1 MKYGF
6 VMPSG
11 NARDAANLAYEAE
24 QSGWDG
30 FFAYEPVWGTDA
42 WVALTAAA
50 MRTERIRLGTMLTPI
65 ARMKPWKLASETAT
79 LDDLSGGR
87 VILAIGLGA
96 PDAGY
101 HAFGEETDRK
111 LRAEMT
117 DEGLDILEG
126 LWRGQPFSYSAKHY
140 QVEPFEAIVAPPP
153 VQQPR
158 IPIWMVGAHGRPIS
172 LRRAAKYD
180 GVLANGFDA
189 NGNARDATPEELAEV
204 LAAIRALRPEGS
216 PYDAIADGVT
226 PGDDR
231 AAAAEI
237 VRPKR
242 EAGATWW
249 LEANWSLSGPDV
261 QEQLVKRLRQGPPTA

>member
-24 QSGWDG
+24 QAGWDG
-30 FFAYEPVWGTDA
+30 FFVYEPVWGTDA

-111 LRAEMT
+111 LRAELT
-117 DEGLDILEG
+117 DEGLDILTG
-126 LWRGQPFSYSAKHY
+126 LWKGQPFAYQGNHY
-140 QVEPFEAIVAPPP
+140 RVEPFEMIVAPPP

-158 IPIWMVGAHGRPIS
+158 IPIWVVGAHGKPKS
-172 LRRAAKYD
+172 LRRAARYD
-180 GVLANGFDA
+180 GLIPSGFDE
-189 NGNARDATPEELAEV
+189 NGAARDATPDELAEM
-204 LAAIRALRPEGS
+204 LASIRDERGDGTPF
-216 PYDAIADGVT
+216 DAIAEGTT

-237 VRPKR
+237 IRPKR

-249 LEANWSLSGPDV
+249 LEASWTLSGPDV
-261 QEQLVKRLRQGPPTA
+261 QAQLVQRLRQGPPVE

>member
-11 NARDAANLAYEAE
+11 NARDAANLAREAE
-24 QSGWDG
+24 QAGWDG
-30 FFAYEPVWGTDA
+30 FFAYEPVWGTDC

-50 MRTERIRLGTMLTPI
+50 MRTERIKLGTMLTPLPRI
-65 ARMKPWKLASETAT
+65 KPWKLASESAT

-87 VILAIGLGA
+87 VILAVGLGA

-111 LRAEMT
+111 LRAELL
-117 DEGLDILEG
+117 DEGLDVLTG
-126 LWRGQPFSYSAKHY
+126 LWRGQPFAYHGKHY
-140 QVEPFEAIVAPPP
+140 KVEPFATIVAPPP

-158 IPIWMVGAHGRPIS
+158 IPIWVVGAHGRTKT
-172 LRRAAKYD
+172 LLRAAKYD
-180 GVLANGFDA
+180 GLVPNGFNED
-189 NGNARDATPEELAEV
+189 GTARDATPAELAEM
-204 LAAIRALRPEGS
+204 LTFINAHRTESTPF
-216 PYDAIADGVT
+216 DAIGDGVT

-242 EAGATWW
+242 EAGATW
-249 LEANWSLSGPDV
+249 
-261 QEQLVKRLRQGPPTA
+261 